1 MYFVNIYLYEKGE
14 KCTSLRS
21 YEPKH
26 LRQSACLLVCTY
38 RYIMWKTCL
47 KNKSESKGQ
56 KKLKKDLKRRNQLR
70 AKYQVHV
77 IYCQSCRYVINL
89 KPNKINNR
97 DTFRWSAY
105 TLDVINAWKHRI
117 VYVLRDNWNNTAV
130 ETNAQGKYNTT
141 HLKIHISII
150 LRSTLHFL
158 DIYRYAYTLRK
169 SFITWIYINII

>member
-1 MYFVNIYLYEKGE
+1 MEDVHDYTGILGGHNQLRLLASVLFWKHWKNPRAIMYIFFLQLFNVFCQYLSIWERRKMYL
-14 KCTSLRS
+14 TALIW
-21 YEPKH
+21 PKH
-26 LRQSACLLVCTY
+26 HRQSACLLVCTY

-97 DTFRWSAY
+97 DTFRWLL

-117 VYVLRDNWNNTAV
+117 V
-130 ETNAQGKYNTT
+130 
-141 HLKIHISII
+141 
-150 LRSTLHFL
+150 
-158 DIYRYAYTLRK
+158 
-169 SFITWIYINII
+169 